1 MQIVMERGIGTV
13 SSTIRQSFH
22 NMSADGGL
30 IGIAPPPSSES
41 VRLPHFFRRNGHRR
55 CVPREELS
63 LRRLYRGDLNM
74 EVGGR
79 VVHCERT
86 RDAGVVAGDI
96 YNTPVRVRQRRS
108 LWEAGESN
116 VQQKWRSKGVVGSPH
131 MGIHSSSRLSINS
144 NTLIDGDFGVCND
157 KFWKVEFMDKP
168 SKLWELVKI
177 RGCLVA
183 GRRMRLLRKLNV

>member
-1 MQIVMERGIGTV
+1 
-13 SSTIRQSFH
+13 
-22 NMSADGGL
+22 
-30 IGIAPPPSSES
+30 
-41 VRLPHFFRRNGHRR
+41 
-55 CVPREELS
+55 
-63 LRRLYRGDLNM
+63 M
-74 EVGGR
+74 EVGGQ
-79 VVHCERT
+79 VVHCEQT

-96 YNTPVRVRQRRS
+96 YNTPVRVRQQRS

-177 RGCLVA
+177 LGVSCCREENAVIEKIE
-183 GRRMRLLRKLNV
+183 RMKYRDAEVKKKHEEDNKSGY